1 MTAPRAFPRPVRWIF
16 PDARVVKHVRARVTV
31 DDAIAGVP
39 VSFHV
44 RNTGVDD
51 LKSVAA
57 TTNRIYVFYCSN
69 SFDISNYKNLF
80 PDGSFENKFI
90 SLPCSGKAN
99 LLYLVKAFETGVD
112 GIVLLTC
119 PKNECRFL
127 EGNLRAPKRAEAV
140 NALMEEI
147 GLGKDRVL
155 VLSMNGNGP
164 GEFSGKISE
173 FYGSFGG
180 AQPVHGGARHE
191 I

>member
-1 MTAPRAFPRPVRWIF
+1 ME
-16 PDARVVKHVRARVTV
+16 
-31 DDAIAGVP
+31 
-39 VSFHV
+39 
-44 RNTGVDD
+44 D

-57 TTNRIYVFYCSN
+57 KTNRIYVFYCSN
-69 SFDISNYKNLF
+69 SFDINYYKNMF

-99 LLYLVKAFETGVD
+99 LLYLIKAFETGVD

-127 EGNLRAPKRAEAV
+127 EGNLRAPKRADAV

-164 GEFSGKISE
+164 GEFSAKISE

-180 AQPVHGGARHE
+180 A
-191 I
+191 